1 LKNPLSIPPLENP
14 ISIPPLKKKG
24 DLKKKMFFLIKSPL
38 SPLCQRG
45 ETRWDSA
52 KEGKRGDFAKE
63 GNQCRGKG
71 FKISKSGCGYQM
83 KT

>member
-1 LKNPLSIPPLENP
+1 
-14 ISIPPLKKKG
+14 
-24 DLKKKMFFLIKSPL
+24 MFFLIKSPL